1 MVSFDICENNIGCL
15 TFLMEAYDKQLFYA
29 ERGFQRMQDN
39 NIKGSRLYML
49 WNDCCNR
56 DTEKTLKVMNNC
68 GIDFIKNKINY
79 EHGRG
84 FNITDEEIRVFLPK
98 TI

>member
-15 TFLMEAYDKQLFYA
+15 TFLMEAYDKKLFYA

-39 NIKGSRLYML
+39 NITGSRLYML

-56 DTEKTLKVMNNC
+56 DTLKTLDVMNIC
-68 GIDFIKNKINY
+68 SIDFIIKKINY

-84 FNITDEEIRVFLPK
+84 LNITDEELNGYRRK
-98 TI
+98 